1 MQGWEHKP
9 LGSTCSIARGGSPR
23 PIQEFLTDAADGV
36 NWIKISDAT
45 ASGRYIYRTAEKIK
59 PAGVMRSR
67 LVKDGDFLLSNSMS
81 FGRPY
86 IMRTSGCIHDG
97 WLVLSDY
104 QKTFDQTFLY
114 YVLGSPQVFSQFD
127 RLAAGSTV
135 RNLNIDLASR
145 VFVPVPPLPEQRRI
159 VAILDEAFE
168 AIATAKAN
176 TEKNVQNVRAL
187 LDLTRRDMFASLAD
201 EHEPTTLGRCCTFEN
216 GDRGKNYP
224 GKEHRVAHGVPFINA
239 GHLTED
245 GLDFS
250 QMDYI
255 SEERFELLGNGKIR
269 PRDVL
274 FCLRG
279 SLGKFAC
286 VDDLG
291 RGAIAS
297 SLVIL
302 RPVAGLTTD
311 YLLEFLASTQCADQI
326 EQHKGGAA
334 QPNLGAQ
341 DLKRFE
347 LPLPPID
354 MQEATATRL
363 ASLRAAVSDARALL
377 STKLAA
383 FDELKKSLLHQ
394 AFTGQLTAKTTDKQ
408 LAEVA

>member
-1 MQGWEHKP
+1 MTGWTEAT
-9 LGSTCSIARGGSPR
+9 LGDVCHVYQPQTLAQKQLRPGPFPVYGANGQIGWHDEFNHEGGQLLIGCRGSVGFVHVTTERAWVNGNAMVVLPREGVVERDFLAYALRGGVNISTA
-23 PIQEFLTDAADGV
+23 ITGAAQPQ
-36 NWIKISDAT
+36 IT
-45 ASGRYIYRTAEKIK
+45 
-59 PAGVMRSR
+59 
-67 LVKDGDFLLSNSMS
+67 
-81 FGRPY
+81 
-86 IMRTSGCIHDG
+86 RTSLTPIPIA
-97 WLVLSDY
+97 
-104 QKTFDQTFLY
+104 F
-114 YVLGSPQVFSQFD
+114 P
-127 RLAAGSTV
+127 
-135 RNLNIDLASR
+135 RNLG
-145 VFVPVPPLPEQRRI
+145 EQRRI
-159 VAILDEAFE
+159 VAILDEVFE

-201 EHEPTTLGRCCTFEN
+201 EHVPTTLGRCCTFEN

-302 RPVAGLTTD
+302 RPVAGLITD

-363 ASLRAAVSDARALL
+363 ASLRAAVSDAGALL

-394 AFTGQLTAKTTDKQ
+394 AFTGQLTAKSTDQQ
-408 LAEVA
+408 LEAVA